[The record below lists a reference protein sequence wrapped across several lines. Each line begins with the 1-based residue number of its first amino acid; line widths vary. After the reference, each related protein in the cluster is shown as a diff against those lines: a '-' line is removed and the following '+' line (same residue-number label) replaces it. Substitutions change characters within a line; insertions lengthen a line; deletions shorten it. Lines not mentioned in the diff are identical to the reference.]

1 MQISSTVYKQKMVQN
16 RSKQM
21 AVDFDTRGQQ
31 EIEFCLE
38 EAILQT
44 CLKKRGFELN

>member
-31 EIEFCLE
+31 EIDFLLGGSNITDLFKE
-38 EAILQT
+38 
-44 CLKKRGFELN
+44 RGF